1 MFGLS
6 GTMTFGRSGT
16 LFPDYREPGACATRR
31 KRGACEA
38 LNNANKESFRFLL
51 TQPRLCKSAARAS
64 LPPPEPVEAGSG
76 DPPLTHV
83 TLVWR
88 GGVQEDWL
96 RFGKP
101 VAERILDR
109 RTRIESYAPGQV
121 FALVRWASNDY
132 GTVGSTLTIAQAA
145 GFGEPFTTLPQVDP
159 GAQILLSVR
168 SWPKVRQVFALID
181 AIEDVGIDPCDVAPD
196 HWHHVHNRL
205 AGGMQAR
212 SYSPARHR
220 DWLRRRKLQS

>member
-16 LFPDYREPGACATRR
+16 RCPDYREPGTCATRR
-31 KRGACEA
+31 KCSAREA
-38 LNNANKESFRFLL
+38 LNNANKESSRFLL

-64 LPPPEPVEAGSG
+64 LPPPEPVDAGSG

-101 VAERILDR
+101 VAGRILDR

-121 FALVRWASNDY
+121 FALVRWVSNDY
-132 GTVGSTLTIAQAA
+132 GTVRSALTVARAVGI
-145 GFGEPFTTLPQVDP
+145 GEPLTTIPQVDP

-168 SWPKVRQVFALID
+168 SWPKVNQVFALID
-181 AIEDVGIDPCDVAPD
+181 AIEKDGIDPCDVAPD
-196 HWHHVHNRL
+196 HWRHVHNRL
-205 AGGMQAR
+205 AAGMQAR

-220 DWLRRRKLQS
+220 DWMRRRKLQS

>member
-6 GTMTFGRSGT
+6 GTITFGRSGT
-16 LFPDYREPGACATRR
+16 RRPDDQEPKACATRR
-31 KRGACEA
+31 KRSACEA
-38 LNNANKESFRFLL
+38 LNNANKESSRFLL

-101 VAERILDR
+101 FAERILDR

-132 GTVGSTLTIAQAA
+132 GTVRSTLTIAQAVNTC
-145 GFGEPFTTLPQVDP
+145 EPFTTLPQVDP
-159 GAQILLSVR
+159 GAQVLLSVR
-168 SWPKVRQVFALID
+168 SWPKVSQVFALID
-181 AIEDVGIDPCDVAPD
+181 AIEKDGIDPCDVAPD
-196 HWHHVHNRL
+196 HWRHVHNRL
-205 AGGMQAR
+205 AASMQAR
-212 SYSPARHR
+212 SYRLARHR

>member
-1 MFGLS
+1 M
-6 GTMTFGRSGT
+6 
-16 LFPDYREPGACATRR
+16 
-31 KRGACEA
+31 
-38 LNNANKESFRFLL
+38 
-51 TQPRLCKSAARAS
+51 CKSAARAS
-64 LPPPEPVEAGSG
+64 LPPTERVDAGAG

-101 VAERILDR
+101 VEERILDR

-132 GTVGSTLTIAQAA
+132 GTIRSAFAIARAVGIGDPL
-145 GFGEPFTTLPQVDP
+145 TTLPQVDP
-159 GAQILLSVR
+159 GAQILLSVKG
-168 SWPKVRQVFALID
+168 WPKVRQAFALID
-181 AIEDVGIDPCDVAPD
+181 AIEEHGIDPCDVAPD
-196 HWHHVHNRL
+196 HWRHVHNRL
-205 AGGMQAR
+205 AAGMQAR

-220 DWLRRRKLQS
+220 DWMRRRKLQS

>member
-6 GTMTFGRSGT
+6 GTITFGRSGT
-16 LFPDYREPGACATRR
+16 RCSDYQEPKACATRR
-31 KRGACEA
+31 KRSACEA
-38 LNNANKESFRFLL
+38 LNNANKESSRFLL

-64 LPPPEPVEAGSG
+64 LPPTERVDAGAG

-101 VAERILDR
+101 VAARILDR

-132 GTVGSTLTIAQAA
+132 GTVRSALTIARAV
-145 GFGEPFTTLPQVDP
+145 GIGDPLTTTPQVDP

-168 SWPKVRQVFALID
+168 GWPKVRQAFALID
-181 AIEDVGIDPCDVAPD
+181 AIEDDGIDSCDVAPD
-196 HWHHVHNRL
+196 HWRHVHNRL
-205 AGGMQAR
+205 AAGMQAR
-212 SYSPARHR
+212 PYSPARHR

>member
-16 LFPDYREPGACATRR
+16 PFPDYREPGDCATRR
-31 KRGACEA
+31 KCSARRA
-38 LNNANKESFRFLL
+38 LNYANKESSRFLL
-51 TQPRLCKSAARAS
+51 TQPRLCKSVARVSPPPTERGVARA
-64 LPPPEPVEAGSG
+64 G
-76 DPPLTHV
+76 DPSLTHV

-101 VAERILDR
+101 VAERILNR

-132 GTVGSTLTIAQAA
+132 GTVGSTLTIAQAVNTC
-145 GFGEPFTTLPQVDP
+145 EPFTTLPQVDP

-196 HWHHVHNRL
+196 HWRHAHNRL
-205 AGGMQAR
+205 AAGMQTR

-220 DWLRRRKLQS
+220 DWLRRRKLQA

>member
-6 GTMTFGRSGT
+6 VTITFGRSGT
-16 LFPDYREPGACATRR
+16 RCPDYREPGACATRR
-31 KRGACEA
+31 KCSARGV
-38 LNNANKESFRFLL
+38 LNNANKESSRFLL

-64 LPPPEPVEAGSG
+64 LPPPEPVDAGSG

-132 GTVGSTLTIAQAA
+132 GTVRSALTVARAVGI
-145 GFGEPFTTLPQVDP
+145 GEPLTTIPQVDP

-181 AIEDVGIDPCDVAPD
+181 AIEKDGIDPCDVAPD
-196 HWHHVHNRL
+196 HWRHAHNRL
-205 AGGMQAR
+205 AACMQAR
-212 SYSPARHR
+212 SYSLARHR
-220 DWLRRRKLQS
+220 DWLRRRKLQA

>member
-6 GTMTFGRSGT
+6 GTITFGRSGT
-16 LFPDYREPGACATRR
+16 RCPDYQEPKACATRR
-31 KRGACEA
+31 KRSACEA
-38 LNNANKESFRFLL
+38 LNNANKESSRFLL

-64 LPPPEPVEAGSG
+64 LPPTERGDAAAG

-101 VAERILDR
+101 IEERILDR

-121 FALVRWASNDY
+121 FGLVRWASNDY
-132 GTVGSTLTIAQAA
+132 GTIRSALAIARAA
-145 GFGEPFTTLPQVDP
+145 GIGDPVTTLPQVDP
-159 GAQILLSVR
+159 GAQILLSVKG
-168 SWPKVRQVFALID
+168 WPKVRQSFALID
-181 AIEDVGIDPCDVAPD
+181 AIEEHGIDPCDVAPD
-196 HWHHVHNRL
+196 HWRHVHNRL
-205 AGGMQAR
+205 AAGMQAR
-212 SYSPARHR
+212 PYSPARHR

>member
-16 LFPDYREPGACATRR
+16 RCPDYREPEACATRR
-31 KRGACEA
+31 KCSARGA

-51 TQPRLCKSAARAS
+51 TQPRLCKSAAHAS
-64 LPPPEPVEAGSG
+64 LPPTERGHAGAG
-76 DPPLTHV
+76 GPPLTHV

-109 RTRIESYAPGQV
+109 RTRIESYAPGQD
-121 FALVRWASNDY
+121 FALVRWASNDH
-132 GTVGSTLTIAQAA
+132 GTVRSTLTIAQAV
-145 GFGEPFTTLPQVDP
+145 GIGEPLTTLPQVDP
-159 GAQILLSVR
+159 GAQILLLVR

-181 AIEDVGIDPCDVAPD
+181 AIEDDGIDPCDVAPD
-196 HWHHVHNRL
+196 HWRHVHNRM
-205 AGGMQAR
+205 AAGMQAR
-212 SYSPARHR
+212 SYRPARHR

>member
-16 LFPDYREPGACATRR
+16 RCPDYREPGTCATRR
-31 KRGACEA
+31 KCSAREA
-38 LNNANKESFRFLL
+38 LNNANKESSRFLL

-64 LPPPEPVEAGSG
+64 LPPPEPVDAGSG

-101 VAERILDR
+101 VAGRILDR

-121 FALVRWASNDY
+121 FALVRWVSNDY
-132 GTVGSTLTIAQAA
+132 GTVRSALTVARAVGIS
-145 GFGEPFTTLPQVDP
+145 EPLTTIPQVDP

-181 AIEDVGIDPCDVAPD
+181 AIEKDGIDPCDVAPD
-196 HWHHVHNRL
+196 HWRHAHNRL
-205 AGGMQAR
+205 AAGMQAR

>member
-16 LFPDYREPGACATRR
+16 PFPDHREPGACATRR

-38 LNNANKESFRFLL
+38 LNNANKKSSRFLL

-64 LPPPEPVEAGSG
+64 LPPPEPVDAGSG

-101 VAERILDR
+101 VAGRILGR

-132 GTVGSTLTIAQAA
+132 GTVRSTLTIAQAVNTC
-145 GFGEPFTTLPQVDP
+145 EPFTTLPQVDP

-168 SWPKVRQVFALID
+168 SWPKVSQVFALID
-181 AIEDVGIDPCDVAPD
+181 AIEKDDIDPCDVAPD
-196 HWHHVHNRL
+196 HWQHVHNRL
-205 AGGMQAR
+205 AASMQAR
-212 SYSPARHR
+212 SYRLARHR

>member
-31 KRGACEA
+31 KRSACEA
-38 LNNANKESFRFLL
+38 LNNANKESSRFLL
-51 TQPRLCKSAARAS
+51 TPPRLCKSAARVS
-64 LPPPEPVEAGSG
+64 PPPTERGGAGAG

-101 VAERILDR
+101 FAERILDR

-132 GTVGSTLTIAQAA
+132 GTVRSTLTIAQAA

-159 GAQILLSVR
+159 RAQILLSVR

-205 AGGMQAR
+205 AGGMQVR

>member
-16 LFPDYREPGACATRR
+16 RCPDYREPGTCATRR
-31 KRGACEA
+31 KCSAREA
-38 LNNANKESFRFLL
+38 LNNANKESSRFLL

-64 LPPPEPVEAGSG
+64 LPPPEPVDAGSG

-101 VAERILDR
+101 VAGRILDR

-121 FALVRWASNDY
+121 FALVRWVSNDY
-132 GTVGSTLTIAQAA
+132 GTVRSALTVARAVGIS
-145 GFGEPFTTLPQVDP
+145 EPLTTIPQVDP

-181 AIEDVGIDPCDVAPD
+181 AIEEDGIDPCDVAPD
-196 HWHHVHNRL
+196 HWRHVHNRL
-205 AGGMQAR
+205 AGSMQAR
-212 SYSPARHR
+212 SYRLARHR

>member
-16 LFPDYREPGACATRR
+16 PLPDYREPGACATRR
-31 KRGACEA
+31 KCSARRA

-51 TQPRLCKSAARAS
+51 TQPRLCKSAARVS
-64 LPPPEPVEAGSG
+64 PPPTERGGAGSG
-76 DPPLTHV
+76 DPTLTHV

-101 VAERILDR
+101 VAERILNR

-132 GTVGSTLTIAQAA
+132 GTVRSTLTIAQAVNTC
-145 GFGEPFTTLPQVDP
+145 EPFTTLPQVDP

-205 AGGMQAR
+205 AAGMQAR

-220 DWLRRRKLQS
+220 DWLRRRKLQV